1 MKRKCK
7 NVDIT
12 NIEFIK
18 TAIARCLKKK
28 KETRKDIVDLRER
41 YPNLDTL
48 AYEIQAEIQSRS
60 ITLYPLRMREKI
72 DTSSGKL
79 RVIGMQNIRNQIYDY
94 IAVMALEEL
103 SRRLGR
109 YQCASVKGRGQI
121 YGLKAIRKW
130 MKNPKETRYMLKLD
144 IKKFY
149 PSVKHETIMSFLH
162 KRVKNDPL
170 LWLIGEILK
179 SFGETGLSI
188 GSYLSQTLANLLLSD
203 LYHFI
208 EGRTAAKTRRGVTR
222 FKRLCSH
229 VLFYMDDL
237 LNFGAIK
244 SYLKKLAKEIQ
255 IQLGRMGLTLKFKPA
270 IVKIVGRKI
279 FVDMLGFKIYRRKA
293 SIRKRNWKRARRSL
307 LRFDR
312 KPWNI
317 DLARRLVSYWG
328 FIKHTDSRE
337 IRKTYKAGGLKR
349 KASKLIAK
357 FAGGEHYGK
366 NHHNIAFA

>member
-41 YPNLDTL
+41 YPDLDTL

-188 GSYLSQTLANLLLSD
+188 GSLSLHRRTNSSKDTSRRNTLQATLLSRPF
-203 LYHFI
+203 LY
-208 EGRTAAKTRRGVTR
+208 GRSSQFWSDKILPEKAGQRDTDPA
-222 FKRLCSH
+222 
-229 VLFYMDDL
+229 
-237 LNFGAIK
+237 GADG
-244 SYLKKLAKEIQ
+244 ADTQ
-255 IQLGRMGLTLKFKPA
+255 IQTS
-270 IVKIVGRKI
+270 
-279 FVDMLGFKIYRRKA
+279 DCQNRRPE
-293 SIRKRNWKRARRSL
+293 NLCGYARL
-307 LRFDR
+307 
-312 KPWNI
+312 
-317 DLARRLVSYWG
+317 
-328 FIKHTDSRE
+328 
-337 IRKTYKAGGLKR
+337 
-349 KASKLIAK
+349 
-357 FAGGEHYGK
+357 
-366 NHHNIAFA
+366 